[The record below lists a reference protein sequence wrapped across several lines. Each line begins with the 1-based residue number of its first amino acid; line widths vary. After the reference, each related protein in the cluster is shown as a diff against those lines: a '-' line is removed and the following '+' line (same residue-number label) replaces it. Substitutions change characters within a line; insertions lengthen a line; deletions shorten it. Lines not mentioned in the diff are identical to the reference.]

1 MVYTWGGGLLGAA
14 PVTHL
19 GGTEVEVATLVPAAH
34 LGGIETHCFLIEAE
48 PQQVEALE
56 HIEEQ

>member
-1 MVYTWGGGLLGAA
+1 MGYCWRMLLP

-19 GGTEVEVATLVPAAH
+19 GSTEVEVATLVSAAH

>member
-1 MVYTWGGGLLGAA
+1 MLSFGILPADA

-19 GGTEVEVATLVPAAH
+19 SSTEVEVATLVPATH
-34 LGGIETHCFLIEAE
+34 LRGIETHCLLIQAE

-56 HIEEQ
+56 HIEEE